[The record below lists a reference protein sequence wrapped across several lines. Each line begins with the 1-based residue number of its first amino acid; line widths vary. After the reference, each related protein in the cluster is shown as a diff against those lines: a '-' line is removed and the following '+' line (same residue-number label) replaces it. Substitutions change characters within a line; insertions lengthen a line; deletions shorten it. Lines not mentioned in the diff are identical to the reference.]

1 MSMRI
6 VVSCFKKD
14 EDGFFNSKSEL
25 VYSRSMVTD
34 LSFEDVEQIVR
45 PSDGYYI
52 TKTKG
57 NNISYLDC
65 SYFHGQEN
73 EIIRRIAQI
82 PEKEFSARTYS
93 KISSNVI
100 LVVTDSTEED
110 WAEIRSKETPIV
122 SSSNEYWRG
131 AGAGDH
137 ELFAIAFSV
146 LLFLLSP
153 FYGRSIEHLLSSRVM
168 KGRSWIKGRA
178 FVVAKPKKLLRNVSL
193 WINHDVENLQIINCH
208 KLDDD
213 KFEAIIGTF
222 TDKKYRVTCSSKSKI
237 IELSEME
244 MFQ

>member
-6 VVSCFKKD
+6 VVSCYKKD
-14 EDGFFNSKSEL
+14 EDGFNSKSEL

-34 LSFEDVEQIVR
+34 LSFEDVEQIVK
-45 PSDGYYI
+45 PSEGYYI
-52 TKTKG
+52 SKTRG

-65 SYFHGQEN
+65 NYFHGQEN
-73 EIIRRIAQI
+73 EIIRRIAEI
-82 PEKEFSARTYS
+82 PEKEFNVRSYN

-100 LVVTDSTEED
+100 LVATDSTEED
-110 WAEIRSKETPIV
+110 WTEIRSKEVPIV
-122 SSSNEYWRG
+122 SSINEYWRG

-153 FYGRSIEHLLSSRVM
+153 FYGYSIERLLRSRLI
-168 KGRSWIKGRA
+168 KGRSWITSRA

-193 WINHDVENLQIINCH
+193 WINHDVGNLQIINCH
-208 KLDDD
+208 KLADD
-213 KFEAIIGTF
+213 KFEVIIGTF
-222 TDKKYRVTCSSKSKI
+222 TDKKYRVTCSSKSEI

-244 MFQ
+244 MFL